1 MINLNVKNA
10 VRAIAKAGK
19 GAQFCAKD
27 VADFCDEKIYTIR
40 RNLVKMEKKG
50 MLHSD
55 DNYWFG
61 DTKYYSIVADDL
73 LQ

>member
-1 MINLNVKNA
+1 MNA
-10 VRAIAKAGK
+10 VIAIGKAGK

-27 VADFCDEKIYTIR
+27 VEDLCGEKIYTIR

-50 MLHSD
+50 MLRSD

>member
-1 MINLNVKNA
+1 MINENVLKA
-10 VRAIAKAGK
+10 VRAIGRTGQGAK
-19 GAQFCAKD
+19 FCAKD

-40 RNLVKMEKKG
+40 RNLAKMEKKG

-61 DTKYYSIVADDL
+61 DTKFYSIISDVL
-73 LQ
+73 L

>member
-1 MINLNVKNA
+1 MNA
-10 VRAIAKAGK
+10 VIAISKAGK

-27 VADFCDEKIYTIR
+27 VKDLCGEKIYTIR

-55 DNYWFG
+55 DNYWCG
-61 DTKYYSIVADDL
+61 DTKYYSIVTDDL

>member
-1 MINLNVKNA
+1 MNA
-10 VRAIAKAGK
+10 VIAIGKAGK

-27 VADFCDEKIYTIR
+27 IADLCGEKIYTIR

>member
-1 MINLNVKNA
+1 MINENVLKA
-10 VRAIAKAGK
+10 VRAIGRTDQGTK
-19 GAQFCAKD
+19 FCAKD

-40 RNLVKMEKKG
+40 RNLAKMEKKG

-61 DTKYYSIVADDL
+61 DTKFYSIISDVL
-73 LQ
+73 L

>member
-27 VADFCDEKIYTIR
+27 VADLCDEKIYTIR
-40 RNLVKMEKKG
+40 RNLAKMEKKG

-55 DNYWFG
+55 DDYWSG

>member
-1 MINLNVKNA
+1 MNA
-10 VRAIAKAGK
+10 VIAIGKAGK

-27 VADFCDEKIYTIR
+27 VKDLCGEKIYTIR

-55 DNYWFG
+55 DNYWCG

>member
-1 MINLNVKNA
+1 MNA
-10 VRAIAKAGK
+10 VRAIGRAGK
-19 GAQFCAKD
+19 GAKFCAKN
-27 VADFCDEKIYTIR
+27 VADLCDEKIYTIR
-40 RNLVKMEKKG
+40 RNLAKMEKKG

-61 DTKYYSIVADDL
+61 DTKYYSIITDEL